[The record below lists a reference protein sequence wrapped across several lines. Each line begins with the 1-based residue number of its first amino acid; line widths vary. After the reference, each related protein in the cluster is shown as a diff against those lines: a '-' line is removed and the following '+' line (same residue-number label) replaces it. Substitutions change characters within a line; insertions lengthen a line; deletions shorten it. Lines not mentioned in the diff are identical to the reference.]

1 MMALLA
7 AQSPSQAQ
15 AAAAYARFVGGPTTS
30 RVPEPARSG
39 PKDPVAWKQA
49 QDFEQ
54 MFLEQTLGQLTSTLS
69 GPGPLGDEGTGGEI
83 WRGMLTQHYAK
94 SITKSGGFGIANSVY
109 NELMRLQE
117 KSHGRG

>member
-15 AAAAYARFVGGPTTS
+15 AAASYARFVGGPTTS

-54 MFLEQTLGQLTSTLS
+54 MFLEQTLGQQQWS
-69 GPGPLGDEGTGGEI
+69 GISDDIMNSSVGPVG
-83 WRGMLTQHYAK
+83 RAVNNCH
-94 SITKSGGFGIANSVY
+94 NS
-109 NELMRLQE
+109 
-117 KSHGRG
+117 